1 MKDFK
6 SVIELFIEDKISFE
20 TFEILWNDIYILH
33 NLESNL
39 DISDQDRLAEIHEK
53 IEYTVT
59 SPKEDREWGYIDSN
73 ELKDWLLKLDLSN

>member
-53 IEYTVT
+53 
-59 SPKEDREWGYIDSN
+59 
-73 ELKDWLLKLDLSN
+73 